1 MTFKLDYN
9 KFSEAFNKIPIQAAR
24 ELRKQMQ
31 DTTKAIVTDAKMHHR
46 FKRKGGF
53 LEKSIQKL
61 IHPSGLSA
69 TVFLNEGVASYGKY
83 VHDGTGIYNGG
94 KPYPIKPK
102 NKKLLYFVSKKIG
115 HLISSKG
122 VMHNGI
128 KPDRFLYEAGKRQE
142 PYFIARING
151 AVKRI
156 IEAAGLK

>member
-46 FKRKGGF
+46 FKIKGGF

-102 NKKLLYFVSKKIG
+102 NKKMLYWKNASGKHF
-115 HLISSKG
+115 SKG

-151 AVKRI
+151 AVKLI